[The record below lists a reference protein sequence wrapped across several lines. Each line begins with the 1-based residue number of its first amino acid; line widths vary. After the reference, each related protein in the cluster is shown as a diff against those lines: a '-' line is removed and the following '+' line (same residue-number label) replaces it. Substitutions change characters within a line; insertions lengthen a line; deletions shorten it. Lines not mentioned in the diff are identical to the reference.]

1 MTPGTESSS
10 EYKCHQPAMTTDDFS
25 AATNSFGNASLFVQ
39 PQDGYR
45 FTQDTVALT
54 NFIRIYPHETLLD
67 LCAGAAAIPVLL
79 WRRCPFA
86 YGLAVEILEEPVR
99 LARQNLHFA
108 SLAERVQIIQED
120 VCQISLE
127 HFRQFFH
134 GAFAAGFDVVSAN
147 PPFHKL
153 QSGRLN
159 PNREK
164 AIARHELLVTLP
176 ELIQTAHSCLK
187 PGGRFYLVHRA
198 DRRRDIL
205 ASLADHQMKVLR
217 EEFPKDGRQRV
228 KLILLESA
236 KSA

>member
-1 MTPGTESSS
+1 MIS
-10 EYKCHQPAMTTDDFS
+10 DDFLS
-25 AATNSFGNASLFVQ
+25 ATNSFGSVGSFVQ

-45 FTQDTVALT
+45 FTQDTVALA

-67 LCAGAAAIPVLL
+67 LCAGVAAIPVLV

-86 YGLAVEILEEPVR
+86 YGMAVEILEEPVR
-99 LARQNLHFA
+99 LARQNLQSA
-108 SLAERVQIIQED
+108 SLAEHVQIIQED
-120 VCQISLE
+120 VCQLTLQ

-134 GAFAAGFDVVSAN
+134 GRFCSGFDVVSAN
-147 PPFHKL
+147 PPFHKR

-159 PNREK
+159 PNMDK

-176 ELIQTAHSCLK
+176 ELIHTAHGCLK
-187 PGGRFYLVHRA
+187 PGGRFCLVHRA
-198 DRRRDIL
+198 DRRRDIRAAL
-205 ASLADHQMKVLR
+205 AAHQMKVVR
-217 EEFPKDGRQRV
+217 EEFPEDGRQRV